1 MSASK
6 AEANDISLRAESAI
20 ALGIGLFDSPETAFD
35 STTPAPP
42 CSSDGWHDINDYPE
56 TTPRMWLAEQGASTA
71 DSVYPHTPSSRLSSE
86 PLHDSISTEGSRHA
100 ISEATTSCSA
110 RPQSSPQRH
119 CRASLENQLSQEGR
133 LHTVRGVAHKH
144 ELVDQAFDILLIN
157 EVAREQQDVEQEKD
171 EGHSEDEDEGPQQEV
186 NIVAP
191 VVTAERAGGSPRPAN
206 RWQSLPNLDPSPEPS
221 HNEAGSRCDRD
232 SNDELNS
239 SDSAGDD
246 EKEPRPAKRKQPS
259 SSYGGL
265 ARKKRRCPLHQSPP
279 R

>member
-1 MSASK
+1 
-6 AEANDISLRAESAI
+6 
-20 ALGIGLFDSPETAFD
+20 
-35 STTPAPP
+35 
-42 CSSDGWHDINDYPE
+42 
-56 TTPRMWLAEQGASTA
+56 
-71 DSVYPHTPSSRLSSE
+71 
-86 PLHDSISTEGSRHA
+86 
-100 ISEATTSCSA
+100 
-110 RPQSSPQRH
+110 
-119 CRASLENQLSQEGR
+119 
-133 LHTVRGVAHKH
+133 
-144 ELVDQAFDILLIN
+144 
-157 EVAREQQDVEQEKD
+157 VAREQQDVEQEKD